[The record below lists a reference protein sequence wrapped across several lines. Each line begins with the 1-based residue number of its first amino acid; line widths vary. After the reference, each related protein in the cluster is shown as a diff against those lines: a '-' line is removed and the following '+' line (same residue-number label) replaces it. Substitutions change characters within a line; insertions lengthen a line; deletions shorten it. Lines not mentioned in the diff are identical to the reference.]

1 MIAKRKRHEATFKSR
16 VALEALKGNK
26 TIQEIASEYEVHPGQ
41 ISDWKRILAEGLLGI
56 FDQKQKGG
64 RGGSEDFE
72 KERGELHA
80 KIGELTVKL
89 DFVVK
94 KSRQLGL

>member
-41 ISDWKRILAEGLLGI
+41 ISDWKRILAEGLALSGP
-56 FDQKQKGG
+56 FLSTDDT
-64 RGGSEDFE
+64 E
-72 KERGELHA
+72 
-80 KIGELTVKL
+80 
-89 DFVVK
+89 VVPRVPK
-94 KSRQLGL
+94 NQTT